1 MDKGPFR
8 GHGQEI
14 KNTPAP
20 APVEQP
26 QPQVERKAEEMP
38 RTTGYSRQGF
48 TEQTSEKSNKRYVT
62 PLIIVLA
69 VIILGLVAWFSW
81 SSTQSS
87 TVGIDSSKYQVVSL
101 VDGQVY
107 FGTLSSAD
115 KDHMKLTDVY
125 YLQPIAS
132 ESDAESSDSSD
143 LQDTSSSENNFKLVK
158 FTDIVYGPENEM
170 IISRD
175 QIIHYDNLS
184 PEGKVAKAIEEYKA
198 KG

>member
-8 GHGQEI
+8 GQGQET

-26 QPQVERKAEEMP
+26 QAQVERTTEEMP

-48 TEQTSEKSNKRYVT
+48 TEQTSQPSSNRFVL
-62 PLIIVLA
+62 PLIIAVVVIVLA
-69 VIILGLVAWFSW
+69 AVAWFSW
-81 SSTQSS
+81 SSSQSS

-101 VDGQVY
+101 SDGQVY

-132 ESDAESSDSSD
+132 DSDKESSDSSD
-143 LQDTSSSENNFKLVK
+143 LKDTSSSDNNFKLVK
-158 FTDIVYGPENEM
+158 FTDIVYGPDNEM

-184 PEGKVAKAIEEYKA
+184 PEGKVAKAIEEYKG
-198 KG
+198 KD